1 MPSPGS
7 GRRRRHGPARAHPTI
22 SRLAAGCPL
31 SPRQR
36 MGRSSGTSRIGRGA
50 SRRRIPPDTPAGTT
64 PQGGG
69 GGGGECVRQAT
80 RSPPPGQAKSGSVRG
95 AGSREAASGRG
106 ERLQVP
112 RQPVP
117 TTSSAGQ
124 LLSSSPPHARQ
135 RGAARGAAEALTPPA
150 PSAAAAAA
158 RTGGARGRRRRSSPW
173 RLLPAAGFPRG
184 QRERGVGLPSG
195 VPGLGE
201 CVQRRTKSCGLR
213 ANHCNSKSCAA

>member
-64 PQGGG
+64 PAGGG

-80 RSPPPGQAKSGSVRG
+80 DRPHPGRRR
-95 AGSREAASGRG
+95 AGASGAQG
-106 ERLQVP
+106 PEKRL
-112 RQPVP
+112 RSEESGCRFPVSRCP
-117 TTSSAGQ
+117 PQARRA
-124 LLSSSPPHARQ
+124 SSSPPHARQ

-173 RLLPAAGFPRG
+173 RLLLAAGFPGG

-201 CVQRRTKSCGLR
+201 CVQRRSKSCGLR